1 MNFILR
7 RKCYWIQFSGV
18 SFTPRESGEH
28 LITVK
33 RDGKLLPKAP
43 FKIKVEMR
51 TEMGN
56 ILSLQVDKS
65 QVGDASKVEV
75 SGAGKAKAVCCE
87 ENELLVD
94 TTKAG
99 KEESG

>member
-1 MNFILR
+1 
-7 RKCYWIQFSGV
+7 
-18 SFTPRESGEH
+18 
-28 LITVK
+28 
-33 RDGKLLPKAP
+33 
-43 FKIKVEMR
+43 
-51 TEMGN
+51 MGN